1 MKLTKENID
10 QIDKTL
16 YKKYGVLYIDIR
28 TEILDHLAS
37 DLEQMKGNFENIF
50 PDYLESK
57 KDFIKKTNV
66 ELNRKTTQKGTKI
79 FFSNIF
85 SLKFL
90 IGFGL
95 MTTFIWFLDSMYS
108 KEWVMNNFDTLPF
121 VIPAPISI
129 ILLYIMFFSKQ
140 KRSSEMLSLLSITN
154 LFFFGYVLWFIHIV
168 RKIDNS
174 LFWIPFFSFF
184 MTLSIAYYFFYF
196 DSIKKHNQKYK
207 LLITQ

>member
-129 ILLYIMFFSKQ
+129 ILLYIMFFQNKNVHQ
-140 KRSSEMLSLLSITN
+140 KCC
-154 LFFFGYVLWFIHIV
+154 
-168 RKIDNS
+168 
-174 LFWIPFFSFF
+174 P
-184 MTLSIAYYFFYF
+184 YY
-196 DSIKKHNQKYK
+196 Q
-207 LLITQ
+207 